1 MLNQDVL
8 LNSHEAG
15 VGALWLEFL
24 NGSISFVKSIYE
36 CQKKGK
42 DHKEVLKHAATK
54 TLKGGALSYGSTFAS
69 SFLGG

>member
-24 NGSISFVKSIYE
+24 NGSISLLWYCIWGIV
-36 CQKKGK
+36 
-42 DHKEVLKHAATK
+42 V
-54 TLKGGALSYGSTFAS
+54 GGHDA
-69 SFLGG
+69 